1 MANKMPAFAVKIN
14 VPGPIVDQ
22 ADGQRFDGAYSDRV
36 VFAAD
41 ERRAKMRAV
50 EELFKEPQ
58 FAQIQCVDSSGLP
71 ATEVDEVRQVGW
83 LAAFTSGGP
92 LVFYRREPRKRR

>member
-1 MANKMPAFAVKIN
+1 MPAFAVKIN
-14 VPGPIVDQ
+14 VPGPIVDG

-58 FAQIQCVDSSGLP
+58 FAKVHCVHGHGAP
-71 ATEVDEVRQVGW
+71 PTEVDEVRKVGW
-83 LAAFTSGGP
+83 LAAFSGGGA
-92 LVFYRREPRKRR
+92 LVFYRNKPRQGR